1 MTEDHTRRGIR
12 RLLAPVR
19 SRATVAASLVVAGF
33 FVAAS
38 ALFLELLR
46 QSLVEIL
53 DEAVAELAEDVA
65 AEVEQDILPPV
76 FVSNDDDSFIEV
88 VDDAGRV
95 RARSDNLPE
104 GEPVVTLQ
112 PSARLSAQTVRG
124 LPIRDS
130 GPFRVVALR
139 TEGPDGPVTVYAGS
153 TLSGV
158 DDELVVVR
166 SLLAAGLPLLMAL
179 VAATTW
185 VVVGRS
191 LRPVEAI
198 RAEVADISARAL
210 HLRVSE
216 PPTGDEV
223 ARLAATM
230 NAMLDRLESATER
243 QRRFVGDAS
252 HELQSPLS
260 ALRAD
265 LEVAL
270 AAGDGE
276 PGEWAHT
283 ARRLLGDVE
292 RQEALVH
299 DLLFLA
305 RADEYTAARSPTL
318 VDLGDVV
325 LTEVGRVRLRAP
337 VAVDTSTVS
346 GAPVRGHWGDLARV
360 VRNLLDNA
368 VRYARSRVAVS
379 LEVVDGWAVLTIE
392 DDGPGIPPDERERIF
407 ERFARLDTA
416 RSRQQGGTGLG
427 LAIAREVVVDHH
439 GTITVDEGRG
449 GARLVVRLPAEP

>member
-1 MTEDHTRRGIR
+1 M
-12 RLLAPVR
+12 
-19 SRATVAASLVVAGF
+19 AASLVVACF
-33 FVAAS
+33 FVVAA
-38 ALFLELLR
+38 ALFLTLLR
-46 QSLVEIL
+46 QSLVDIL
-53 DEAVAELAEDVA
+53 DDAVSELAEDVA

-88 VDDAGRV
+88 VDDSGRV
-95 RARSDNLPE
+95 ISRSNNLPE
-104 GEPVVTLQ
+104 GKPVVSLR
-112 PSARLSAQTVRG
+112 PSGAHPAAHTVSS
-124 LPIRDS
+124 LPVRNT
-130 GPFRVVALR
+130 GAFRVVALR
-139 TEGPDGPVTVYAGS
+139 AEGPDGPVTVYAGS
-153 TLSGV
+153 TLAVV
-158 DDELVVVR
+158 DDEVVVAR

-198 RAEVADISARAL
+198 RAEVADITVRDL
-210 HLRVSE
+210 HHRVSE

-252 HELQSPLS
+252 HELQSPLA

-270 AAGDGE
+270 AAGDGQA
-276 PGEWAHT
+276 GEWAQT

-305 RADEYTAARSPTL
+305 RADEYTAARPPAL
-318 VDLGDVV
+318 VDLDDVV
-325 LTEVGRVRLRAP
+325 LTEVERLRLRAR
-337 VAVDTSTVS
+337 VAVDTSAVS
-346 GAPVRGHWGDLARV
+346 GAPVRGHWEDLARV
-360 VRNLLDNA
+360 VRNLLENA
-368 VRYARSRVAVS
+368 VRYARSQVAVS
-379 LEVVDGWAVLTIE
+379 LGVEDGWAVLTVA
-392 DDGPGIPPDERERIF
+392 DDGPGIPPGERERVF
-407 ERFARLDTA
+407 ERFARLDSG
-416 RSRQQGGTGLG
+416 RSRQMGGTGLG

-439 GTITVDEGRG
+439 GTITVDDWRG
-449 GARLVVRLPAEP
+449 GTRLVVRLPAEP